1 MPTASPLKLADP
13 QELAHQTVRDV
24 FLTMLGTEAWPN
36 PEDDGES
43 RLAVCGALFLV
54 GQWQGAVLVELDESL
69 AFFITAH
76 LEDAQRPVAVD
87 SYVRDAVGEVAN
99 MLAGNLK
106 ALLPDGALL
115 SVPSVVAG
123 ADYSFEIV
131 GAGSSSRS
139 SFSTPH
145 GRLRLTLVEM
155 TR

>member
-1 MPTASPLKLADP
+1 METGKKASATIW
-13 QELAHQTVRDV
+13 ETSVA
-24 FLTMLGTEAWPN
+24 
-36 PEDDGES
+36 
-43 RLAVCGALFLV
+43 
-54 GQWQGAVLVELDESL
+54 L

-76 LEDAQRPVAVD
+76 LEDAQRPVAVG